1 MSMVTLREQEQ
12 FDRDAEDEEGITQE
26 EFDELFGSPSASV
39 VKAKKKVADDRRL
52 EDRRALAGEI
62 DLSGFSSA
70 SSDED
75 KKKVYS
81 AADKL
86 GVSKDQVDAFTQRA
100 SDARRARSEIASTGR
115 TATEY
120 GTVGDG
126 SYYSKRDKAARDRN
140 SALAG
145 QRGATI
151 TSGLD
156 RQAEMQDTVTGGAST
171 LGRRSRRSLESER
184 GRLRREARQAKK
196 AGFASAAN
204 KAYATSLGT
213 KEPAN
218 KDDQYR
224 KAEEDQKRKLM
235 RMRRLREEAM
245 EDELRRKIS
254 EDPYVG
260 RSYTLTPE
268 AR

>member
-26 EFDELFGSPSASV
+26 EFDELFGPPSESV
-39 VKAKKKVADDRRL
+39 VKAKEKLADDRRL
-52 EDRRALAGEI
+52 KDRRALAGEI
-62 DLSGFSSA
+62 ELSGFSSA

-86 GVSKDQVDAFTQRA
+86 GVSADQVDAFVKKA
-100 SDARRARSEIASTGR
+100 ADARRARSEIAATGR

-126 SYYSKRDKAARDRN
+126 TYYSKRDKAARDRN
-140 SALAG
+140 AALAG

-151 TSGLD
+151 TPRLD
-156 RQAEMQDTVTGGAST
+156 RQAAMQGTVTGGAST

-184 GRLRREARQAKK
+184 GRRRREARRAKK
-196 AGFASAAN
+196 AGLLGAAN
-204 KAYATSLGT
+204 KEYEKSMGT
-213 KEPAN
+213 DEPTI
-218 KDDQYR
+218 KDEQYLR
-224 KAEEDQKRKLM
+224 DEEAEK
-235 RMRRLREEAM
+235 RRLNKMRKRRREAVEA
-245 EDELRRKIS
+245 ELQRNKSKYI
-254 EDPYVG
+254 
-260 RSYTLTPE
+260 PE
-268 AR
+268 AS

>member
-26 EFDELFGSPSASV
+26 EFDELFGTPSESV
-39 VKAKKKVADDRRL
+39 VKAKEKLADDRRL
-52 EDRRALAGEI
+52 KDRRALAGEI
-62 DLSGFSSA
+62 DLSGFSST

-86 GVSKDQVDAFTQRA
+86 GVSSDQVDSFTQRA
-100 SDARRARSEIASTGR
+100 ADARRARSEIASTGR
-115 TATEY
+115 TTTEY
-120 GTVGDG
+120 GTAGDG

-145 QRGATI
+145 QRGATK
-151 TSGLD
+151 TRGLD
-156 RQAEMQDTVTGGAST
+156 RQAAMQGTVTGGAST
-171 LGRRSRRSLESER
+171 LGRDSRRSLESER

-196 AGFASAAN
+196 AGFANAAN
-204 KAYATSLGT
+204 KAYAASIGQ

-218 KDDQYR
+218 KDEQYR
-224 KAEEDQKRKLM
+224 KDEEAQKRKLM
-235 RMRRLREEAM
+235 RMRALREEAM
-245 EDELRRKIS
+245 KAELRRQIS
-254 EDPYVG
+254 GDPYVG
-260 RSYTLTPE
+260 RDYTLTPQS
-268 AR
+268 R